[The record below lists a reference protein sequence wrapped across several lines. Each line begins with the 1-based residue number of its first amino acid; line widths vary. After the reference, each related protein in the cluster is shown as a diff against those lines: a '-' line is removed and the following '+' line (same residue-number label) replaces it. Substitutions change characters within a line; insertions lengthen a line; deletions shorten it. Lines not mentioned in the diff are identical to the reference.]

1 MRAIGTRF
9 FLVFVLLA
17 LFGCSIWTVQEE
29 KEPIKEA
36 TLPELL
42 EPLVR
47 RTEQIE
53 TLNVLVSAHIGGRPS
68 VKMSLFW
75 KSPETLRLKGFGPLG
90 KTLFEFN
97 LGDDG
102 VEWRVPGRA
111 PVVSESVE
119 ALVPSIQMLHPGFPV
134 TVQELV
140 YMTRVLTGPLF
151 DPGEFPFLETT
162 DQHFLISA
170 VRLEGGEAR
179 LTKRLWI
186 ERRKLHLVR
195 QDFFEKDGSLGITLH
210 LLDYQSEETGEWAY
224 SIGVKIPNEATS
236 FSLVIRELIVKQKEG
251 SELSKVK
258 EEAMV
263 IEP

>member
-1 MRAIGTRF
+1 MRAVWTRS
-9 FLVFVLLA
+9 FLLLGFLA
-17 LFGCSIWTVQEE
+17 LFGCSTLTHREE
-29 KEPIKEA
+29 RGPIKEA
-36 TLPELL
+36 TLLELL
-42 EPLVR
+42 EQLSR
-47 RTEQIE
+47 RTDQIE
-53 TLNVLVSAHIGGRPS
+53 TINVLVSAHIGGRPS
-68 VKMSLFW
+68 AKMSLFW
-75 KSPETLRLKGFGPLG
+75 KTPDTLRLVGFGPLG
-90 KTLFEFN
+90 KTLFEFI

-102 VEWRVPGRA
+102 VEWRVPGRQ

-119 ALVPSIQMLHPGFPV
+119 ALVPSVQMLHPGFPV

-151 DPGEFPFLETT
+151 DPGELPFLETT

-210 LLDYQSEETGEWAY
+210 LLDYKSEETGEWPY
-224 SIGVKIPNEATS
+224 SIGIKIPNESTS
-236 FSLVIRELIVKQKEG
+236 FSLAIRELIVKEKED
-251 SELSKVK
+251 SELSTAK
-258 EEAMV
+258 EEAMTFG
-263 IEP
+263 P